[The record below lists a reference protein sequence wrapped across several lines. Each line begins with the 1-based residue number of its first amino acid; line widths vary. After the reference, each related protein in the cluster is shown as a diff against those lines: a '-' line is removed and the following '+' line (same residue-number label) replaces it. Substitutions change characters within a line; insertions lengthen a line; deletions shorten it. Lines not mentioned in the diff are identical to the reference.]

1 MGEATPEPFAGAR
14 ANRSALGL
22 LLVVVLAVSLVS
34 LPSEVYHGDP
44 SAVRMEAAFL
54 VAEKGL
60 GIPDDVVDTR
70 SYRQLK
76 RNGYFARNQATGRWY
91 SRYGLANTLLAV
103 PPLLVER
110 ALHSA
115 LIPGLV
121 HSDTLPLVLGLYN
134 LPFALGIAWLL
145 WQILSLYTENAA
157 AKLFFVLST
166 LYAT

>member
-1 MGEATPEPFAGAR
+1 MGKAPPEPFASAR

-22 LLVVVLAVSLVS
+22 LLVMVLAVSLVS

-60 GIPDDVVDTR
+60 GIPDDMVDTR

-110 ALHSA
+110 ALHGA

-134 LPFALGIAWLL
+134 LPFALGIA
-145 WQILSLYTENAA
+145 
-157 AKLFFVLST
+157 
-166 LYAT
+166 